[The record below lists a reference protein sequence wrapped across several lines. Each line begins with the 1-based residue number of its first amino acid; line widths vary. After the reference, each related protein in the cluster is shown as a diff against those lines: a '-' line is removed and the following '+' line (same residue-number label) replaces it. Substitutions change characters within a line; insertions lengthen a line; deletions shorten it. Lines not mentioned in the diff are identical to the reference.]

1 MIPLRDTVRSRN
13 TPIVTFII
21 IAINIFVFA
30 YQSMMPREIVA
41 EMIFNYGFIP
51 VRFIDNL
58 FNPFA
63 YIPLFTNIFIH
74 GSLIHLLGNMW
85 SLWIFGDNVEDR
97 MGPIR
102 FTLFYLLTGVIA
114 TTFHML
120 SDLSSYVPVIG
131 ASGAIA
137 GVMGAYF
144 LMFKNSRV
152 LTIIPFFPFFFPIP
166 AQIFLIIW
174 FLTQVSSGISSG
186 LAGSLSQNI
195 AWWAHIFGFLGG
207 VFLHKIFLRRN
218 YTNRRSIF

>member
-13 TPIVTFII
+13 KPIATYII
-21 IAINIFVFA
+21 ITINVLVFL
-30 YQSMMPREIVA
+30 YQFNVPREVVG
-41 EMIFNYGFIP
+41 EMTFNYGFIP
-51 VRFIDNL
+51 IRFIQNL

-63 YIPLFTNIFIH
+63 YIPLITNIFLH

-85 SLWIFGDNVEDR
+85 SLWIFGDNIEDK

-102 FTLFYLLTGVIA
+102 FTIFYLLTGVIA
-114 TTFHML
+114 TIFHML
-120 SDLSSYVPVIG
+120 SDVNSYVPVIG

-174 FLTQVSSGISSG
+174 FLTQLTSGISSG
-186 LAGSLSQNI
+186 IAGMSQNI

-207 VFLHKIFLRRN
+207 VFLHKIFIKRN
-218 YTNRRSIF
+218 YPNRSNIL